1 MSVTRINHF
10 QAKSGC
16 EQTLFNFMSQ
26 VVMKIRETE
35 GCVSCK
41 LLKGAE
47 DFTQLA
53 VIEEWTSIEVHKA
66 AASVIPKEQL
76 EEVMALLAKPPFGIY
91 FS

>member
-1 MSVTRINHF
+1 
-10 QAKSGC
+10 
-16 EQTLFNFMSQ
+16 
-26 VVMKIRETE
+26 
-35 GCVSCK
+35 

-47 DFTQLA
+47 DSTQLA